1 MHLLLCNHE
10 YTILEFVMTALLKVG
25 MREFRAHLQQYILTS
40 SPVAITRHG
49 ETVGYYIPTKSH
61 AENSDINALKQAAMK
76 LDNLLSEYGISEKE
90 LFSEFQQLKSEN
102 KK

>member
-1 MHLLLCNHE
+1 MSA
-10 YTILEFVMTALLKVG
+10 TVLKVG

-61 AENSDINALKQAAMK
+61 TEHSEINALKQAAHR
-76 LDNLLSEYGISEKE
+76 LDKILVEHGVTEEE
-90 LFSEFQQLKSEN
+90 LFSDFRKLRSED